1 MARCF
6 VIQPFDNGVFDS
18 RYEDT
23 FVPAITAAGLEPYR
37 VDRDPSAAVPIQ
49 DIESGIRESAVCLAD
64 ISLDNPNVWFEL
76 GFAFASYKQVVMVC
90 SDERKTKFPFDVQHR
105 SIIKYAAGSR
115 RDFDALE
122 TSITAKLAAYLAKE
136 DALLK
141 VSSGTGTKLKP
152 VDGLEQYEMMVLAAI
167 GENITDDN
175 DGASHYQIRNDLENA
190 GYTKLAATLGIRGL
204 REKGLVTT
212 IELFDENAHS
222 TYDAYTFTDAGWTW
236 LLENRNRF
244 TMRRNDRNSM
254 PDDIP
259 F

>member
-6 VIQPFDNGVFDS
+6 VIQPFDNGVFDD

-23 FVPAITAAGLEPYR
+23 FAPAIVAAGLEPYR

-49 DIESGIRESAVCLAD
+49 DIEAGIRESAICLAD

-105 SIIKYAAGSR
+105 AIIKYSAGSR

-122 TSITAKLAAYLAKE
+122 TAITTKLAAYLAKE
-136 DALLK
+136 DVILNT
-141 VSSGTGTKLKP
+141 SGGTKLKSIE
-152 VDGLEQYEMMVLAAI
+152 GLEPYEVMVLAAI
-167 GENITDDN
+167 GENIAH
-175 DGASHYQIRNDLENA
+175 DGDGRSPYHIRNDLEGA
-190 GYTKLAATLGIRGL
+190 GYTKLAATLGMRGL
-204 REKGLVTT
+204 QSKGLITM
-212 IELFDENAHS
+212 IELYDEGANEN
-222 TYDAYTFTDAGWTW
+222 YNAYTFTDGGWMW
-236 LLENRNRF
+236 LIENRDQF
-244 TMRRNDRNSM
+244 KLRRTDPLGMS
-254 PDDIP
+254 DELP

>member
-23 FVPAITAAGLEPYR
+23 FMPAIKAAGLEPYR

-76 GFAFASYKQVVMVC
+76 GFAFASFKQVVMVC

-105 SIIKYAAGSR
+105 SIIKYTSGSR
-115 RDFDALE
+115 RDFDSLE
-122 TSITAKLAAYLAKE
+122 KSITAKLQAYLAKGE
-136 DALLK
+136 VLL
-141 VSSGTGTKLKP
+141 SPATAANPSA
-152 VDGLEQYEMMVLAAI
+152 VDGLEPYEILVLAAV
-167 GENITDDN
+167 GEDLNHDN
-175 DGASHYQIRNDLENA
+175 DGASPYHVRTYLESA
-190 GYTKLAATLGIRGL
+190 GYTKLAATLGLRGL

-212 IELFDENAHS
+212 IEMYDEHGNS
-222 TYDAYTFTDAGWTW
+222 KYDGFTFTDSGWAW
-236 LLENRNRF
+236 LIENRSQFMLKREDPDA
-244 TMRRNDRNSM
+244 MS
-254 PDDIP
+254 DDIP